1 MAVPISNVTRRI
13 VFVASG
19 TGPYAFTFEILAET
33 DIAVYKDDTLLT
45 LTTDYSVSI
54 NANGTGSVTLVISPV
69 GATQIAIVGDRAIER
84 ISDFVTGGDFFANTV
99 NDEFDSLTIFAQQN
113 SEAVSRALIA
123 PQTDPTTINMT
134 LPRKADRANK
144 YLAFDSDGNPAP
156 GDTAVEVAAI
166 ASISDE
172 IEAVAGI
179 STEIVAV
186 DAVKTN
192 VTTVAGIAPNVTT
205 VAGIAPNVTTVAGL
219 DTEIG
224 IVVANITDIQ
234 NAEENA
240 DAAIAAKVAA
250 EAARDATLTAYD
262 NFDDRYLGAKTS
274 DPTVDNDGDAL
285 VAGSLYFNSSSE
297 VMRLY
302 TGSAW
307 VAAYVSGSGYLATAN
322 NLSDLANAGTARTNL
337 GLAIGTD
344 VQAFDATI
352 VVDADIGVSVQA
364 YDADT
369 AKTDVAQTFTAKQTF
384 SGSSSVASMKTS
396 NIAEVDTIAATAAT
410 GVIDYDVATQSVL
423 FYTTD
428 ASGNW
433 TVNFRGSSGTSLD
446 ALMATG
452 ESISVTFLVTQGATA
467 YYNSAVTIDGSSVT
481 PKWQGGTAPTS
492 GNASSVDCYTYVI
505 QKTGAATYVVL
516 ASQTQFA

>member
-1 MAVPISNVTRRI
+1 MAVPISNVPRRI

-19 TGPYAFTFEILAET
+19 TGPYAFTFEVLAET

-45 LTTDYSVSI
+45 LTTDYSVTI
-54 NANGTGSVTLVISPV
+54 NANGTGSVTLVATPT

-99 NDEFDSLTIFAQQN
+99 NNEFDSLTIFAQQN

-172 IEAVAGI
+172 IEVVAGI
-179 STEIVAV
+179 NTEIVAV
-186 DAVKTN
+186 DAN
-192 VTTVAGIAPNVTT
+192 EGNITTVAGIAPNVTT

-262 NFDDRYLGAKTS
+262 NFDDRYLGTKAS

-285 VAGSLYFNSSSE
+285 VAGALYFNSSSE

-307 VAAYVSGSGYLATAN
+307 VAAYVSGSGYLAASN
-322 NLSDLANAGTARTNL
+322 NLSDLASTSAARTNL
-337 GLAIGTD
+337 GLVIGTD
-344 VQAFDATI
+344 VQAYDATI

-369 AKTDVAQTFTAKQTF
+369 AKTDVAQNFTAAQRGAITALTDGATITPDF
-384 SGSSSVASMKTS
+384 DDSNNFSVTLGGNRTMANPSNLAAGQSGSIFIVQ
-396 NIAEVDTIAATAAT
+396 DGT
-410 GVIDYDVATQSVL
+410 GSRTLAWGSYWD
-423 FYTTD
+423 FTT
-428 ASGNW
+428 
-433 TVNFRGSSGTSLD
+433 
-446 ALMATG
+446 
-452 ESISVTFLVTQGATA
+452 
-467 YYNSAVTIDGSSVT
+467 
-481 PKWQGGTAPTS
+481 GTAPTLTTTA
-492 GNASSVDCYTYVI
+492 GAVDRVDYIVRT
-505 QKTGAATYVVL
+505 TGSIHAVFTGDY
-516 ASQTQFA
+516 S

>member
-54 NANGTGSVTLVISPV
+54 NANGTGSVTLVTSPV

-166 ASISDE
+166 ASISNE
-172 IEAVAGI
+172 ILAVAAIDTEITTVAGIDSEVGTVAGI
-179 STEIVAV
+179 SSAV
-186 DAVKTN
+186 STVSGIASN
-192 VTTVAGIAPNVTT
+192 VTTVATNIADINTVVT
-205 VAGIAPNVTTVAGL
+205 N
-219 DTEIG
+219 
-224 IVVANITDIQ
+224 IVDIQ
-234 NAEENA
+234 NAEQNA
-240 DAAIAAKVAA
+240 DDAIAAKVAA

-262 NFDDRYLGAKTS
+262 NFDDRYLGTKAS
-274 DPTVDNDGDAL
+274 DPSVDNDGDPL

-307 VAAYVSGSGYLATAN
+307 VAAYVSGSGYLAAAN
-322 NLSDLANAGTARTNL
+322 NLSDLTNAATARTNL

-344 VQAFDATI
+344 VQAYDATI

-369 AKTDVAQTFTAKQTF
+369 AKTDVAQTFTASQRGTVTTDNDLSFDLSATNNFVCTPTGTGTLTF
-384 SGSSSVASMKTS
+384 TNHTAGQSGFILLDNSSGYPITA
-396 NIAEVDTIAATAAT
+396 AATTKINADDLTAIST
-410 GVIDYDVATQSVL
+410 AGV
-423 FYTTD
+423 
-428 ASGNW
+428 
-433 TVNFRGSSGTSLD
+433 
-446 ALMATG
+446 
-452 ESISVTFLVTQGATA
+452 
-467 YYNSAVTIDGSSVT
+467 
-481 PKWQGGTAPTS
+481 
-492 GNASSVDCYTYVI
+492 YVI
-505 QKTGAATYVVL
+505 AYFDNGTNTYIMV
-516 ASQTQFA
+516 SRSFA

>member
-1 MAVPISNVTRRI
+1 
-13 VFVASG
+13 
-19 TGPYAFTFEILAET
+19 
-33 DIAVYKDDTLLT
+33 
-45 LTTDYSVSI
+45 
-54 NANGTGSVTLVISPV
+54 
-69 GATQIAIVGDRAIER
+69 
-84 ISDFVTGGDFFANTV
+84 
-99 NDEFDSLTIFAQQN
+99 
-113 SEAVSRALIA
+113 
-123 PQTDPTTINMT
+123 
-134 LPRKADRANK
+134 
-144 YLAFDSDGNPAP
+144 
-156 GDTAVEVAAI
+156 
-166 ASISDE
+166 
-172 IEAVAGI
+172 
-179 STEIVAV
+179 
-186 DAVKTN
+186 
-192 VTTVAGIAPNVTT
+192 
-205 VAGIAPNVTTVAGL
+205 
-219 DTEIG
+219 
-224 IVVANITDIQ
+224 
-234 NAEENA
+234 
-240 DAAIAAKVAA
+240 
-250 EAARDATLTAYD
+250 
-262 NFDDRYLGAKTS
+262 
-274 DPTVDNDGDAL
+274 
-285 VAGSLYFNSSSE
+285 LYFNSSSE

-410 GVIDYDVATQSVL
+410 GVINYDVATQSVL

-452 ESISVTFLVTQGATA
+452 ESISVTFLVTQGSTA
-467 YYNSAVTIDGSSVT
+467 YYNSAVTD
-481 PKWQGGTAPTS
+481 
-492 GNASSVDCYTYVI
+492 
-505 QKTGAATYVVL
+505 
-516 ASQTQFA
+516 